1 MQGEEIRARKR
12 TEEVVEQ
19 LAAVFVGMEAVVDV
33 RRETGVDMTVV
44 EFTVEDKEDLI
55 FYGA

>member
-1 MQGEEIRARKR
+1 MQEEIRARKR

-33 RRETGVDMTVV
+33 RGETGVDMTVV